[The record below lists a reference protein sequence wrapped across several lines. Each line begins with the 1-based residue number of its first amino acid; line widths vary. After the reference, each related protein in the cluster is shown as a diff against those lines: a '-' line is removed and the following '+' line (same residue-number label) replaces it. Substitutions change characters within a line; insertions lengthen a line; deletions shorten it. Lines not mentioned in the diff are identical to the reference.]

1 MTYTTDQVSKLLGK
15 SPRTLYRM
23 HVEHGLG
30 QVQDV
35 AEGRR
40 LLFTEQEFKQLE
52 FLLKDKSRERLMQD
66 HRVLDIVTSLMDRPM
81 TIYDLVR
88 CTGMTKSVV
97 TTLVSTMTPVFWE
110 LTEDQRGLLHWD
122 AYTVEPHEGECVRYA
137 YRSTYTGKIV
147 TMNTFSDVL
156 VPHDKGYI
164 LLSRDA
170 CTYETDVD
178 GHYIYVN
185 DIVQVRGS
193 RIVATKDFKGTGKVV
208 GTVYEEQEWIHG

>member
-81 TIYDLVR
+81 TIYDLDR
-88 CTGMTKSVV
+88 KSVV
-97 TTLVSTMTPVFWE
+97 
-110 LTEDQRGLLHWD
+110 
-122 AYTVEPHEGECVRYA
+122 
-137 YRSTYTGKIV
+137 
-147 TMNTFSDVL
+147 
-156 VPHDKGYI
+156 
-164 LLSRDA
+164 
-170 CTYETDVD
+170 
-178 GHYIYVN
+178 
-185 DIVQVRGS
+185 
-193 RIVATKDFKGTGKVV
+193 
-208 GTVYEEQEWIHG
+208 